1 MEAIWNDDTYF
12 DGDEQKLMLG
22 QKDSSSLLRSF
33 ALRAW
38 TLFQYEKNCSEHF
51 FVLENMASSG
61 CQYSSASGMGGV

>member
-33 ALRAW
+33 ALRA
-38 TLFQYEKNCSEHF
+38 
-51 FVLENMASSG
+51 
-61 CQYSSASGMGGV
+61 